1 MRAPHRGACPSN
13 GSRRVSS
20 AAVIAFCAA
29 LCGCAELGGGGA
41 ASPQTALIARQA
53 SLSEELKNLQQD
65 LRALRASQEELE
77 HRYSDDAFARP
88 LQERAARLGERLDAL
103 EGRLAAIEKEAVAER
118 TTADRKMQA
127 VIEVVKTENAQLR
140 GALSGIREGASP
152 AGGEYTVRPGD
163 TLADIARNH
172 GVRAREIMQANG
184 ITDPDMIQAGRKLK
198 IPRPAR

>member
-1 MRAPHRGACPSN
+1 MKRPHDIAGI
-13 GSRRVSS
+13 
-20 AAVIAFCAA
+20 AVIVACAL
-29 LCGCAELGGGGA
+29 LCGCADLGDGGA
-41 ASPQTALIARQA
+41 TSPQTALLARQA
-53 SLSEELKNLQQD
+53 SLSEELKSLQQD

-103 EGRLAAIEKEAVAER
+103 EGRLAALEKEEAAER
-118 TTADRKMQA
+118 TATDRKMRA
-127 VIEVVKTENAQLR
+127 VIEVVKAENAQIR
-140 GALSGIREGASP
+140 GALSGMEKGATR

-172 GVRAREIMQANG
+172 GVRAQDIMQANG
-184 ITDPDMIQAGRKLK
+184 ITDPDMIQAGRRLK